1 MPPGGDTM
9 IQSWEPSMT
18 MQLCHR
24 PHPARSTG
32 RQTLVANN
40 VRHDQPRGHFVPAG
54 VIRLG
59 AAREIV
65 SVLRDLD
72 ASPDRIIAEAGLDAR
87 LFDDGNNT
95 VPFAA
100 LGRLLSLC
108 VARTSCPVFGLLV
121 GQKASISALG
131 LLGGL
136 MQHSPTV
143 GDALHSFVRH
153 LHLQDRG
160 AAPLLSVAG
169 DVAVLSYAI
178 YEPRVESAD
187 QISDAAIATILN
199 LMRALCGPEWTPTEV
214 LLPRRSP
221 TDPTPYRRLF
231 GASVRFDEETA
242 ALVFPA
248 RWLDHRIA
256 GADAVFHGL
265 FAERIAEL
273 ESLPEV
279 DFRDDLRRIL
289 RSRLLSRNCSAGTI
303 ADLFSMHRR
312 TLNRRLSA
320 EGTGFRTIVEEM
332 RFEIACQM
340 LAGTMMPFIQIA
352 AALSFSEASAFSR
365 AFRRWSGQT
374 PTAWRA
380 SHAAPDG
387 GPRLV
392 GRAKRGGRRL
402 PYRGGLDNRRPFS
415 TKVERIHEVSLNVAG
430 RP

>member
-1 MPPGGDTM
+1 
-9 IQSWEPSMT
+9 MT
-18 MQLCHR
+18 MQLR
-24 PHPARSTG
+24 QMPHPASSAG
-32 RQTLVANN
+32 RQPAAQSNARLD
-40 VRHDQPRGHFVPAG
+40 HPRRVLIPAG
-54 VIRLG
+54 AIRLG

-65 SVLRDLD
+65 SVLADLG
-72 ASPDRIIAEAGLDAR
+72 ANPNRLIAEAGLDPW

-95 VPFAA
+95 IPFAA
-100 LGRLLSLC
+100 LGRLISLC

-121 GQKASISALG
+121 GQKASLSALG

-160 AAPLLSVAG
+160 AAPLLSVNG

-178 YEPRVESAD
+178 YEPGIESAE
-187 QISDAAIATILN
+187 QISDAAIATIVK
-199 LMRALCGPEWTPTEV
+199 LMRALCGPEWCPAEV
-214 LLPRRSP
+214 LLPRSP
-221 TDPTPYRRLF
+221 PADLTPYRRLF
-231 GASVRFDEETA
+231 GAPVRFDEETA

-256 GADAVFHGL
+256 GADVVVHDL
-265 FAERIAEL
+265 FFERIAEL
-273 ESLPEV
+273 EAVPEV

-289 RSRLLSRNCSAGTI
+289 RSRLLRRNCSAETI

-340 LAGTMMPFIQIA
+340 LAGTKMPFVQIA
-352 AALSFSEASAFSR
+352 AALSFSEPSAFSR

-380 SHAAPDG
+380 EHG
-387 GPRLV
+387 GP
-392 GRAKRGGRRL
+392 
-402 PYRGGLDNRRPFS
+402 
-415 TKVERIHEVSLNVAG
+415 
-430 RP
+430 

>member
-1 MPPGGDTM
+1 LGRLNGCRCSTPAASELPGSGTM
-9 IQSWEPSMT
+9 IKSWETSMT
-18 MQLCHR
+18 MQPCQTAR
-24 PHPARSTG
+24 PASSVG
-32 RQTLVANN
+32 RQPSVLSNAWP
-40 VRHDQPRGHFVPAG
+40 DYPRRTPIPAG
-54 VIRLG
+54 AIRLG
-59 AAREIV
+59 AAKEIV
-65 SVLRDLD
+65 SVLADLG
-72 ASPDRIIAEAGLDAR
+72 ANPNRIIAEAGLDPH

-100 LGRLLSLC
+100 LGRLVSLC

-121 GQKASISALG
+121 GQKASLSALG

-178 YEPRVESAD
+178 YEPGVESAD
-187 QISDAAIATILN
+187 QISDAAIATIQN
-199 LMRALCGPEWTPTEV
+199 LMRTLCGPEWFPAEV
-214 LLPRRSP
+214 LLPRRPP
-221 TDPTPYRRLF
+221 TDLTPYRRLF

-256 GADAVFHGL
+256 GADAVVHDL
-265 FAERIAEL
+265 FFERIAEL
-273 ESLPEV
+273 EAVPEL

-289 RSRLLSRNCSAGTI
+289 RSRLLSRNCSAGMI
-303 ADLFSMHRR
+303 ADLLSMHRR

-380 SHAAPDG
+380 EHGAP
-387 GPRLV
+387 
-392 GRAKRGGRRL
+392 
-402 PYRGGLDNRRPFS
+402 
-415 TKVERIHEVSLNVAG
+415 
-430 RP
+430 